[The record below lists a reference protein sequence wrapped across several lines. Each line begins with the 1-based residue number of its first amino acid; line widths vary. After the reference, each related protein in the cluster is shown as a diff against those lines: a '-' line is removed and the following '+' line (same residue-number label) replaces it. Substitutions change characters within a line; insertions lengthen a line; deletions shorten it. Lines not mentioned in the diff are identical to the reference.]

1 MSTPI
6 LVQDFFELG
15 DKTALVCG
23 EPGVVEGTWKTLKEL
38 GHKIHFTNDIDDAI
52 ERIRYTQYNCVI
64 VQEELLG
71 KSLEENEVMQY
82 LATQPM
88 SQRRNTFVALIGDS
102 CRTLDAI
109 QAFSLSVHVVIN
121 PSDLPNLT
129 AILKKSIAEYERNY
143 RIYRIVLDAARGERR
158 AVPRQETQ
166 A

>member
-23 EPGVVEGTWKTLKEL
+23 EPGVVESAWKSLKEL
-38 GHKIHFTNDIDDAI
+38 GHKIHFSNDVDDAI

-64 VQEELLG
+64 VQEDFLG
-71 KSLEENEVMQY
+71 KPLEENEVMQY

-88 SQRRNTFVALIGDS
+88 IQRRNTFVALLGDS

-129 AILKKSIAEYERNY
+129 AILRKSIAEDERNY
-143 RIYRIVLDAARGERR
+143 RVFRVVLDSSKGERR
-158 AVPRQETQ
+158 ATPRTEAT
-166 A
+166 